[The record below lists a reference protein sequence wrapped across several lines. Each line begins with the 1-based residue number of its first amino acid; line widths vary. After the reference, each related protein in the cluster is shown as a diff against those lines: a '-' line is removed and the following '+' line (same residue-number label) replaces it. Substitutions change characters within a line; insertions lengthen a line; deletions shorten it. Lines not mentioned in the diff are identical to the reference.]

1 MSLTA
6 AAVSRVSKGTVALG
20 HGSEHRSFGDA
31 SELQPGLQRGDRAA
45 RRMGGAGE
53 DDELV
58 GVAALA
64 GLGSGELQVETAVVV
79 GDVVDVDADAL
90 GAAQRGDEPDEE

>member
-1 MSLTA
+1 
-6 AAVSRVSKGTVALG
+6 
-20 HGSEHRSFGDA
+20 
-31 SELQPGLQRGDRAA
+31 
-45 RRMGGAGE
+45 MGGAGE